1 MVKIEPEAE
10 GGTDKGIAMMME
22 LSGGCEQPA
31 ELQAVEARGPSTS
44 RTQAAHAGAS
54 PHGALRAYHRT
65 PLPSLLVI
73 NHQVI
78 QRLAREGA
86 LEGFKF
92 SGEAATA

>member
-44 RTQAAHAGAS
+44 RTQAAHAGDS
-54 PHGALRAYHRT
+54 PHGARCAHITAR
-65 PLPSLLVI
+65 PSLWG
-73 NHQVI
+73 HQPPRVI

-86 LEGFKF
+86 R
-92 SGEAATA
+92 EAAAPRRSEG